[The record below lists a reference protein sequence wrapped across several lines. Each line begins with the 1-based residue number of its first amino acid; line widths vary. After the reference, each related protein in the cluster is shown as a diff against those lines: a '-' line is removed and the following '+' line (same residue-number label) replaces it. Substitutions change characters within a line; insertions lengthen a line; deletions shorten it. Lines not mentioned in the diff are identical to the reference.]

1 MCPSPTK
8 FHSNQL
14 QMGSVVRKCRK
25 YLRQKKSSLMKPNEL
40 PCGQRPRTVGIR
52 GTGEGQAPSDFD
64 RSVRYLMS
72 TVGQI
77 MPTNYYLPPPLPP
90 IFRPSYGP
98 VIKYNYLPQSHLR
111 TWFFILGQWE
121 IIGRLQRQ
129 FTSRVIKC
137 VCPLNLLHVV
147 RCSLSQGCL

>member
-77 MPTNYYLPPPLPP
+77 MPTNYYLPPPSLRFSDLPTAL
-90 IFRPSYGP
+90 RPKEGSWWPQRSKCRGP
-98 VIKYNYLPQSHLR
+98 NWIYWGYIWLQFYNFCHIGKHKSMQSLPKL
-111 TWFFILGQWE
+111 T
-121 IIGRLQRQ
+121 
-129 FTSRVIKC
+129 
-137 VCPLNLLHVV
+137 
-147 RCSLSQGCL
+147 